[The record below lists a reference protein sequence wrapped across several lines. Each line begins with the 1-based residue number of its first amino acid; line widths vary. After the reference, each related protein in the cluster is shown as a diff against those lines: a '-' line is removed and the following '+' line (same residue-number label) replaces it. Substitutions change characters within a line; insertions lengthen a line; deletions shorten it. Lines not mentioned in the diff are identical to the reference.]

1 MIMPW
6 ELGNMLPLFNHL
18 PTYFNIFNKEG
29 KLELQIKI
37 TELYGQKV
45 PSRSHGLALV
55 FHRWEL
61 EGLNCWMTL
70 LAGLRLVTVCYF
82 RKLELKHRMM

>member
-6 ELGNMLPLFNHL
+6 ELVTLLPLFHHL

-29 KLELQIKI
+29 KFELLIKI

-45 PSRSHGLALV
+45 LSRSHGLALI
-55 FHRWEL
+55 FHR
-61 EGLNCWMTL
+61 
-70 LAGLRLVTVCYF
+70 
-82 RKLELKHRMM
+82 